1 MLVKK
6 SNQLTSARKTHRKSD
21 EPVLRMIKVDF
32 DKDTMRIHLHGGR
45 ILSIPV
51 NKFPEIKK
59 LSASQRKS
67 YHISGGISLDFDNS
81 DEVYHINELLGI
93 ELN

>member
-6 SNQLTSARKTHRKSD
+6 SNQLSSVRKIHDKKES
-21 EPVLRMIKVDF
+21 PALSMIQVDF
-32 DKDTMRIHLHGGR
+32 VKDTVRIFLRGGR
-45 ILSIPV
+45 ILFVPV

-59 LSASQRKS
+59 LSSSQRKS
-67 YHISGGISLDFDNS
+67 YHISGGISLDFDES
-81 DEVYHINELLGI
+81 DEVYHLNELLGI

>member
-1 MLVKK
+1 
-6 SNQLTSARKTHRKSD
+6 
-21 EPVLRMIKVDF
+21 MIKVDF
-32 DKDTMRIHLHGGR
+32 DKVTMRIHLHGGR

-59 LSASQRKS
+59 LGPSQRKS
-67 YHISGGISLDFDNS
+67 YHISGGISLDFDDS